1 MSEEEE
7 MNDMSTYTVKVVIAA
22 GVGSFQRSALSECI
36 LVCSTG
42 GRSALPEW
50 AGDPFTAV
58 GQMVAEVAAA
68 VDPQEPEEPGGG
80 EPAADDT
87 REL

>member
-1 MSEEEE
+1 M
-7 MNDMSTYTVKVVIAA
+7 
-22 GVGSFQRSALSECI
+22 
-36 LVCSTG
+36 
-42 GRSALPEW
+42 SALPEW
-50 AGDPFTAV
+50 AGDPFAAV

-80 EPAADDT
+80 EPTADDT

>member
-1 MSEEEE
+1 MKR
-7 MNDMSTYTVKVVIAA
+7 T
-22 GVGSFQRSALSECI
+22 SAPSA
-36 LVCSTG
+36 V
-42 GRSALPEW
+42 SALPEW
-50 AGDPFTAV
+50 AGDPFAAV

-80 EPAADDT
+80 EPTDDT